1 MTGKYSYNILS
12 QLKPTFK
19 VASISTGL
27 MNNSQLKA
35 TLEWAISHPFSI
47 LMWCKQTEFQDFWD
61 QSWRFLLSN
70 IRAFIF
76 VLWWVNHWFDW
87 KLSNLSTVSKVC
99 QALHINLEQKQDWHL
114 KRSRSWWYHLT
125 FTGIEGVESDF
136 CRACARL
143 TFRNRIFVFLV
154 FEVLQQSAY
163 LALFCWWELN
173 SALGCQPPHM
183 LSFEAQ
189 SWFEAQS
196 SPLLFLISPIHRVIY
211 C

>member
-70 IRAFIF
+70 IRAFNLYYHEIITDLAENYRTCPPF
-76 VLWWVNHWFDW
+76 PKSA
-87 KLSNLSTVSKVC
+87 KLSTSTLNRSKISTWGDQEVDIITSLSL
-99 QALHINLEQKQDWHL
+99 ALRALRVTSAELAPDWPLGTGSLSSLSLKCYSNQHTLHYFVGGNWILHLDASLLIRFLL
-114 KRSRSWWYHLT
+114 KRSLDLKHSPLLYCFWYHL
-125 FTGIEGVESDF
+125 FIG
-136 CRACARL
+136 
-143 TFRNRIFVFLV
+143 
-154 FEVLQQSAY
+154 
-163 LALFCWWELN
+163 
-173 SALGCQPPHM
+173 
-183 LSFEAQ
+183 
-189 SWFEAQS
+189 
-196 SPLLFLISPIHRVIY
+196 
-211 C
+211 

>member
-47 LMWCKQTEFQDFWD
+47 LMWFKQTEFQDFWD

-70 IRAFIF
+70 IRAFNLYYHEIITDLAENYRTCPPF
-76 VLWWVNHWFDW
+76 PKSA
-87 KLSNLSTVSKVC
+87 KLSTSTLNRSKISTWGDQEVDIITSLSL
-99 QALHINLEQKQDWHL
+99 ALRALRVTSAELAPDWPL
-114 KRSRSWWYHLT
+114 G
-125 FTGIEGVESDF
+125 TGS
-136 CRACARL
+136 
-143 TFRNRIFVFLV
+143 FVFLV

-173 SALGCQPPHM
+173 SALGCQPPHT